1 MVIWAQSQNI
11 AGETQINTH
20 MASVLICVYPAM
32 FMQSEKE
39 GEAKTEPQGFG
50 SENEVQGTI

>member
-1 MVIWAQSQNI
+1 
-11 AGETQINTH
+11 

-32 FMQSEKE
+32 FMQSEKEKE